1 MGAFYMKLTTND
13 KSFLFSSTEI
23 PDVFFTEYL
32 PEAKSEFVKV
42 YFYVLF
48 LSKYNTE
55 IKINDLSKTL
65 SLDFPTV
72 QDAIKYW
79 ESRGLLVKNP
89 DGYALANLQEIE
101 LNKLYHPK
109 VSLAPETIEKNA
121 ENQYRAKVMD
131 SINSQF
137 FSGTMSPSWYA
148 DIDLWFEKYGFDEQ
162 VMLALFNYAH
172 DNRALHRNYIQT
184 VAEAWSR
191 EKIKTFNDLDSY
203 FERREKINIL
213 KKDIAKKLNL
223 SRNLTAYD
231 EEYILK
237 WSETYQYSLEII
249 EIALKKAASKNSISF
264 EYIDK
269 LLSDWHEKGL
279 STVADV
285 NTYLDSLK
293 TKEKKTKQIKQI
305 ALEYTQSTFDNWD
318 ALYEN

>member
-1 MGAFYMKLTTND
+1 MKLMSND

-32 PEAKSEFVKV
+32 PGAKSEFVKV
-42 YFYVLF
+42 YFYILF

-65 SLDFPTV
+65 GLDFPIV

-79 ESRGLLVKNP
+79 EDCGLFIKNP
-89 DGYALANLQEIE
+89 NGYSLANIQEIE

-109 VSLAPETIEKNA
+109 VTLSPETIEKNA
-121 ENQYRAKVMD
+121 QNQYHAKVME

-162 VMLALFNYAH
+162 VMLALFSYAY

-184 VAEAWSR
+184 VAEGWNK
-191 EKIKTFNDLDSY
+191 EHIKTYNDLDAY

-213 KKDIAKKLNL
+213 KKKIAKKLNL

-237 WSETYQYSLEII
+237 WTENYQYNMDII
-249 EIALKKAASKNSISF
+249 EIALKKSSSKNSISF

-279 STVADV
+279 STVNEV

-293 TKEKKTKQIKQI
+293 TKDKKIKQVKQL
-305 ALEYTQSTFDNWD
+305 AFEYTQSTFDNWD
-318 ALYEN
+318 ALYDN

>member
-1 MGAFYMKLTTND
+1 MKLNQSD

-23 PDVFFTEYL
+23 PDIFFTEYL

-48 LSKYNTE
+48 LSKHNSE

-65 SLDFPTV
+65 GLDFPTV

-79 ESRGLLVKNP
+79 EEVGLLVKNP
-89 DGYALANLQEIE
+89 NGYTLANLQEIE
-101 LNKLYHPK
+101 LNKLYSPK

-121 ENQYRAKVMD
+121 ENQRHAKVMD

-148 DIDLWFEKYGFDEQ
+148 DIELWFEKYGFDEQ

-184 VAEAWSR
+184 VAEGWSK
-191 EKIKTFNDLDSY
+191 ENIKNFNDLDAY

-213 KKDIAKKLNL
+213 KKNIAQKLNL

-237 WSETYQYSLEII
+237 WHETFKYNMDII
-249 EIALKKAASKNSISF
+249 EIALKKSATKNSISF

-269 LLSDWHEKGL
+269 LLSDWHEKAL
-279 STVADV
+279 TTVQEV

-293 TKEKKTKQIKQI
+293 TKEKKTKQVKQL
-305 ALEYTQSTFDNWD
+305 AFEYTQSTFDNWD
-318 ALYEN
+318 ALYDN

>member
-1 MGAFYMKLTTND
+1 MKLIQSD
-13 KSFLFSSTEI
+13 KSFLFSSTDV

-42 YFYVLF
+42 YFYILF

-65 SLDFPTV
+65 GLDFPVV

-79 ESRGLLVKNP
+79 ESVGLLVKNP
-89 DGYALANLQEIE
+89 NGYSLANIQEIE
-101 LNKLYHPK
+101 LSKLYNPK
-109 VSLAPETIEKNA
+109 VSLSPETIEKNA

-148 DIDLWFEKYGFDEQ
+148 DIELWFEKYGFDEQ
-162 VMLALFNYAH
+162 VMLALFNYAY

-184 VAEAWSR
+184 VAEGWSK
-191 EKIKTFNDLDSY
+191 ENIKTFNDLDLY

-213 KKDIAKKLNL
+213 KKNIAKKLNL

-237 WSETYQYSLEII
+237 WTEEYKYDMDII
-249 EIALKKAASKNSISF
+249 EIALKKSSTKNSISF

-269 LLSDWHEKGL
+269 LLSDWYEKSL
-279 STVADV
+279 TTVDEV

-293 TKEKKTKQIKQI
+293 TKDKKTKQIKQI

-318 ALYEN
+318 ALYDN